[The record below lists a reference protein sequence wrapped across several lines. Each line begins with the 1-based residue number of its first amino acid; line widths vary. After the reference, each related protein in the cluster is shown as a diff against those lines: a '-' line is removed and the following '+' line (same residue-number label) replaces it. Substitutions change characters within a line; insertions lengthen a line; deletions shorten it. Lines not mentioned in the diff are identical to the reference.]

1 MSDSLPLISIAMPVF
16 NAARTLPAALRSIA
30 WQTYSNWELL
40 LIDDGSSDDSVT
52 LARVAAKNDSR
63 IRFVEGRGNAGL
75 AVRLNQA
82 IALAKGPYVAR
93 MDADDIA
100 YPERLATQLKFISDH
115 PECDLV
121 GCGALVFDDAGQ
133 IHGKWQAPLAH
144 DAICARPWV
153 RFPIPHPTWMGK
165 HEWFARHGYRADYK
179 KTQDQ
184 DLLLRTYTHSRFA
197 CAPEILLGYRQERRT
212 LSKLLAGRRYFA
224 RSIIREAWTQGA
236 LGAGVMG
243 LAGQG
248 VKAVVDALT
257 IPFGWDRVL
266 RGESGVDLTPDED
279 RMWRRTWAALAL
291 PSD

>member
-1 MSDSLPLISIAMPVF
+1 MSDALPLISIAMPVF

-40 LIDDGSSDDSVT
+40 LIDDGSSDASVK
-52 LARVAAKNDSR
+52 LSLGAAKNDSR

-75 AVRLNQA
+75 AARLNQA
-82 IALAKGPYVAR
+82 IALANGPYVAR

-100 YPERLATQLKFISDH
+100 YPERLATQLKFLISH

-121 GCGALVFDDAGQ
+121 GSGALVFDDAGQ
-133 IHGKWQAPLAH
+133 IHGKWQAPVAH

-184 DLLLRTYTHSRFA
+184 DLLLRAYTQSRFA
-197 CAPEILLGYRQERRT
+197 CVPEILLGYRQERRT
-212 LSKLLAGRRYFA
+212 LSKLLVGRSYFS
-224 RSIIREAWTQGA
+224 RSIIREAWKQEA
-236 LGAGVMG
+236 FGAGVLG
-243 LAGQG
+243 LAGQCS
-248 VKAVVDALT
+248 KAVVDMLT
-257 IPFGWDRVL
+257 IPFGWDRAL
-266 RGESGVDLTPDED
+266 RGESEVHLDAKEE
-279 RMWRRTWAALAL
+279 RAWRSVWAAVE
-291 PSD
+291 STSN